1 MAKSASGGDPLLA
14 SSMQSKGPPGCGCSV
29 QRAGLGWVPSP
40 LQPGTQVV
48 ALAGFLR
55 WFLEKLSGS
64 WEVGFVHLLIVCL
77 LSGDGKAY
85 VILLSCHA
93 DAGSGQAAAIRG
105 IY

>member
-1 MAKSASGGDPLLA
+1 MWVECAEGWA
-14 SSMQSKGPPGCGCSV
+14 
-29 QRAGLGWVPSP
+29 RLGSITTAAWNCRP
-40 LQPGTQVV
+40 QVV

-55 WFLEKLSGS
+55 WFPEKLSGS
-64 WEVGFVHLLIVCL
+64 WEVGFSHLLIVCL

-93 DAGSGQAAAIRG
+93 DAGSGQTAATRG